1 MKTRKNIL
9 TIAGFD
15 PSGGAG
21 VLADVKTI
29 EQNKLQSFAVIT
41 ANTIQTEDSFQ
52 SVNWIDEELVMTQLG
67 EIIDRYPIQGVKI
80 GLVPNGEFLEKAIL
94 FVLEIQGLAHFEKP
108 IIVWDPVLST
118 STGFNF
124 EQGFE
129 NLESVLK
136 LVDYITPNQ
145 DEIQFLT
152 GKDALHG
159 AKELSKYTNVYLK
172 GGHSEDLGTDYLVK
186 EDQVFPFKPK
196 VIGSEKHGSGCIQSS
211 ALLSSLI
218 LGNPEV
224 KACLKAK
231 RYVEQK
237 LTSNKT
243 LLTYHKP

>member
-1 MKTRKNIL
+1 MKNRKNIL

-41 ANTIQTEDSFQ
+41 ANTVQTEDSFE
-52 SVNWIDEELVMTQLG
+52 SVNWVDEDLVMTQLG
-67 EIIDRYPIQGVKI
+67 KIIDKYPIQGVKI
-80 GLVPNGEFLEKAIL
+80 GLVPNGEFLERAIRC
-94 FVLEIQGLAHFEKP
+94 VLEIQGTAHFEKP
-108 IIVWDPVLST
+108 LIVWDPVLAT
-118 STGFNF
+118 STGFSF
-124 EQGFE
+124 QQGFK
-129 NLESVLK
+129 NLHSVLK

-145 DEIQFLT
+145 DEIRFLT
-152 GKDALHG
+152 GKDALDG
-159 AKELSKYTNVYLK
+159 ARELSQYTNVYLK

-186 EDQVFPFKPK
+186 ENQVFPFKPR
-196 VIGSEKHGSGCIQSS
+196 VIGTEKHGSGCIQSS
-211 ALLSSLI
+211 ALLANLV

-231 RYVEQK
+231 RYIEQK
-237 LTSNKT
+237 LSSNKT